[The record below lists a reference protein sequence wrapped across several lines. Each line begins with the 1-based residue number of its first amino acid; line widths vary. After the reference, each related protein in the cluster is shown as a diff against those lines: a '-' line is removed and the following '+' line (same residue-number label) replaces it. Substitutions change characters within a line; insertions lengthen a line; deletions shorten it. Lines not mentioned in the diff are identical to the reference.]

1 MYIVVE
7 ENLEVEDYLVSID
20 LNSEHIYDSIK
31 SLTIARCTVWD
42 E

>member
-7 ENLEVEDYLVSID
+7 ENLEVEDYLVPID

-31 SLTIARCTVWD
+31 SLTSWCTVWD